1 VMKKDQKPPEDEMR
15 PEYRREDLGKGVRG
29 KYHKAFN
36 EGASFIVDGSKTG
49 VKIDAV
55 RLMRE
60 IRDEI
65 SREIEGMS
73 YEEEKRYIQ
82 ERLED
87 KGPLI
92 KEK

>member
-1 VMKKDQKPPEDEMR
+1 MR
-15 PEYRREDLGKGVRG
+15 PEYRREDLGTGVRG
-29 KYHKAFN
+29 KYHKAYS
-36 EGASFIVDGSKTG
+36 EGASSIVDGSKTG

-73 YEEEKRYIQ
+73 YEEEKRFIQ
-82 ERLED
+82 EQLKSQE
-87 KGPLI
+87 KLAEEK
-92 KEK
+92 KETV

>member
-1 VMKKDQKPPEDEMR
+1 MRKGQRTSEEMR

-29 KYHKAFN
+29 KYHKAYG
-36 EGASFIVDGSKTG
+36 EGASLIVGGSKTG
-49 VKIDAV
+49 VKIEAV

-73 YEEEKRYIQ
+73 YEEEKRYIR
-82 ERLED
+82 ERLEN
-87 KGPLI
+87 KGIAI